1 MFSLFG
7 KSKRSHY
14 ILCGII
20 PVLFAIA
27 FISCTNFAGS
37 SGGGNTDTG
46 TSGSHYSEII
56 FRGAVSQ
63 SGAVPSELAATAQEI
78 AASSHDNLLSSAM
91 PVFNLTDYE
100 YFATAQA
107 TDGSTVNGT
116 FANTASPLFEISLA
130 AGKTWTVTCGI
141 RHKTQVDPATGE
153 KKIAL
158 SDSFDNDGNPLTAS
172 SPVITHTF
180 YPTPVEGGNG
190 ELELSMSVDSS
201 ITKVVAS
208 CNASLW
214 TEATGAEDKIL
225 DVSDSTATLDI
236 DNITS
241 GTYDVSLKFFQAND
255 ILAYSTVQT
264 INVVNGMKTDKWVSD
279 GSGVINSTTGAFE
292 VTSVIISGFFDTT
305 IYVGQ
310 NSAATSV
317 GVMANDSNSGHA
329 YSPLEHLQAAM
340 NKIGAAGDSTK
351 DYKIFVSG
359 SVTGTATGNTQL
371 AASLNTKAHSITIE
385 NISGSTNATLQGSG
399 SGSVLTVDTTVPLT
413 LKNITVTGGNAA
425 DGGGICM
432 ESGSKVTLASG
443 TVIGKDVQALAGSG
457 VNEHGN
463 YASGRGGGIY
473 VHNATL
479 ILKNGSKVCNNYVN
493 SAANV
498 HASGGGGIS
507 LYGGS
512 LTIENGAVISWNNSA
527 NGRGGGILIP
537 DGDENNASILT
548 MKGGEISHNVAG
560 WYGGGVMIGHTGSIV
575 GSNYPAKTFNFSG
588 GTISENSISQE
599 ATYAPLSGGAGIFLD
614 GGAFTMSGNAVIEKN
629 EAILSGVTTG
639 GGGIAIS
646 ASAETTGSF
655 TMTGGII
662 RNNSASLGGAVYFD
676 DPGTGTEKSYSISG
690 SASIPYGVN
699 GSLESGKNDV
709 YIRNSCTLEIAG
721 ALNSS
726 FSDVGISTSNWARG
740 TTILKL
746 ASGVSVT
753 ESFVE
758 KFKCSVPSD
767 DWEKIIS
774 STKVTVNCPFYVGSF
789 EGVAGSDSNNG
800 SPSSPFRTIA
810 QACSLM
816 DNSDTDYIIKIIGST
831 DAVQQEIPSSLTNDT
846 TSGEYHAKSILI
858 TGYGTGAAIN
868 RGIRGNSSSTET
880 ANSSGSALVVSSA
893 VPVTIENVKI
903 TGGSSTN
910 GGGGIHLGTGSLVR
924 LGDGVQITE
933 NTTTGDNDPGGGGVF
948 VDTGATLFMYGQS
961 LIGDNTETP
970 ASFDDNNANYSNQK
984 GGGIYNKGSVYIG
997 YSGFESNGT
1006 TLVPCAI
1013 ENGYGIRRNGSNLD
1027 GGSIYNTGTLK
1038 IASGNI
1044 SYNHGRNGG
1053 GIYSYDGSIEIS
1065 GGEIAKNS
1073 ATQNGSALAY
1083 NDGSVYLKGTVSI
1096 PSGTGTSTS
1105 PLNDVWVKN
1114 GKQVSLDST
1123 FALADTSKKI
1133 KLTPQTASGASFKKR
1148 NVLTGSISDTNF
1160 DKFDLNAPG
1169 FKLTSTTASGTNYGT
1184 LALKNIITDI
1194 YVASTGTGDA
1204 RTGAAGS
1211 NPSGNAIK
1219 DTTWNNATYAY
1230 NEYSDNS
1237 AKPFASIEKALQF
1250 ITYQESASNY
1260 NIYID
1265 GTLTGAH
1272 SIANNTDTDNPIN
1285 LSSTTATKVTLCGKN
1300 SLDSNGDP
1308 QDILNGG
1315 FSASVEK
1322 GRPLTI
1328 NTNIPV
1334 DILRLGITG
1343 GYTATSGTG
1352 GGISIQSSSTNTVTL
1367 GDGTAANGPK
1377 IYGNHACQGGG
1388 IYKSAANLSLVIKNG
1403 TRICGNY
1410 ADLGSS
1416 NKNGGGVYNESGTL
1430 TMTGG
1435 EISGNHAGTNG
1446 GGVYNSSTFYM
1457 SGGNIC
1463 GNQASNGG
1471 GVYNT
1476 SEIYMSG
1483 TAIIGKTDATTTVSS
1498 DTAGA
1503 NKATSCGGG
1512 IFNYGSAQAYIGYTS
1527 ASSSADLSGGI
1538 IGNYAGSYGGGIYFD
1553 SNPLKVAAGKIS
1565 FNRAGNSG
1573 GGIYTESMDITL
1585 DGSNYSIEMT
1595 DNVAGGWGG
1604 AIRFIPNNKNINIK
1618 GDVLITNGGSGNNND
1633 ISLIS
1638 SSKITVTGALGGTGI
1653 IASITPSS
1661 YAETVQVL
1669 TIAASPSPTTTLAE
1683 ASEKFAIIP
1692 NGTTP
1697 WYLGFNGYLSQAAM
1711 PSRVSTLDSAPS
1723 SGTVAA
1729 CTQSD
1734 FDTISTWVSSS
1745 SDGLSGLTVKLYD
1758 DVTLDSTY
1766 SGIGT
1771 VSKPF
1776 KGTLD
1781 GQSKTVT
1788 LGSSEAPATC
1798 GLIIQAENAEIKN
1811 LVLAGYISSSYDC
1824 GAVAEKIKGST
1835 TISNC
1840 ISNCDITIGGSSRHA
1855 GGIVGVAESTK
1866 NGDNYSRDCII
1877 SDCVNN
1883 GNVNSGTGSNYTGG
1897 IVGQAY
1903 SCKIINCE
1911 QHGNVSG
1918 TWYVAG
1924 ILGSSNG
1931 TPEGES
1937 ISSYIE
1943 NCCVTGNIIGTG
1955 TNASNEYLGGIFGS
1969 STTSCVLGLN
1979 CCFSGDISGIGKHGG
1994 MVGLWGSAM
2003 NCENC
2008 YYVGDE
2014 NLGSAGSGSI
2024 SSGVEKIDSVTSTQ
2038 LLELNAPITNL
2049 DTYSG
2054 ISSYSQYRQWQL
2066 VSGKPK
2072 LVRN

>member
-46 TSGSHYSEII
+46 TSGSNYSEII

-63 SGAVPSELAATAQEI
+63 SGAVPSELAATAQEL
-78 AASSHDNLLSSAM
+78 AASSQDNLLSSAM
-91 PVFNLTDYE
+91 PVFNTTDYE

-141 RHKTQVDPATGE
+141 RHKTQIDPATGE

-208 CNASLW
+208 CNASSW
-214 TEATGAEDKIL
+214 TEALGGEDKIL
-225 DVSDSTATLDI
+225 DVSDSSATLDI

-292 VTSVIISGFFDTT
+292 VTSAIISGFFDTT

-310 NSAATSV
+310 NSAADSV
-317 GVMANDSNSGHA
+317 GVEASDSNSGHA
-329 YSPLEHLQAAM
+329 YSPLEHLQAAV

-457 VNEHGN
+457 ANEHGN

-479 ILKNGSKVCNNYVN
+479 ILKNGSKVCNNFVD
-493 SAANV
+493 STAGV

-527 NGRGGGILIP
+527 NGRGGGILVP
-537 DGDENNASILT
+537 DGDENNTSVLT

-588 GTISENSISQE
+588 GTISENSISQR
-599 ATYAPLSGGAGIFLD
+599 ATSAPLSGGAGIFLD
-614 GGAFTMSGNAVIEKN
+614 GGTFTMSGNAVIEKN
-629 EAILSGVTTG
+629 EAILSVGQTG

-646 ASAETTGSF
+646 ASAEATGSF
-655 TMTGGII
+655 TMTGGVI
-662 RNNSASLGGAVYFD
+662 RNNSASNGGAVYFD

-699 GSLESGKNDV
+699 GSLGSGKNDV
-709 YIRNSCTLEIAG
+709 YIKNSCTLEIAG

-726 FSDVGISTSNWARG
+726 FSDVGISTSNWTRG

-758 KFKCSVPSD
+758 KFKCSVPSN

-774 STKVTVNCPFYVGSF
+774 STKVTVNCPFYVGSHNGTAGLDTN
-789 EGVAGSDSNNG
+789 EGTKA
-800 SPSSPFRTIA
+800 SPYRTIA
-810 QACSLM
+810 HACSLM
-816 DNSDTDYIIKIIGST
+816 DNSDTDYIIKITGST
-831 DAVQQEIPSSLTNDT
+831 DAVQQEIPDTLTNT
-846 TSGEYHAKSILI
+846 ASGTYHAKSILI

-970 ASFDDNNANYSNQK
+970 ASFGDNNANYSNQK

-1083 NDGSVYLKGTVSI
+1083 NDGSVSLKGTVSI

-1105 PLNDVWVKN
+1105 PLNDVWIKN

-1123 FALADTSKKI
+1123 FALADSSKKI
-1133 KLTPQTASGASFKKR
+1133 KLTPETASGASFKKR
-1148 NVLTGSISDTNF
+1148 NILTGSISANLN
-1160 DKFDLNAPG
+1160 KFDLNAPG
-1169 FKLTSTTASGTNYGT
+1169 FNLTSTTASGTNYGT
-1184 LALKNIITDI
+1184 LVLKNIITDI
-1194 YVASTGTGDA
+1194 YVASSSATTA
-1204 RTGAAGS
+1204 GAD
-1211 NPSGNAIK
+1211 PSGNTI
-1219 DTTWNNATYAY
+1219 DDSTWNNSTY
-1230 NEYSDNS
+1230 EYSAYTNNS

-1250 ITYQESASNY
+1250 ITYQETASDY
-1260 NIYID
+1260 NIYIN
-1265 GTLTGAH
+1265 GTLTGAQ
-1272 SIANNTDTDNPIN
+1272 SIADNSDTNNPIT
-1285 LSSTTATKVTLCGKN
+1285 LSSSTTATKITLRGAS

-1315 FSASVEK
+1315 FSASSVEK

-1388 IYKSAANLSLVIKNG
+1388 IYKKGANLNLVIKDG
-1403 TRICGNY
+1403 TRICENY
-1410 ADLGSS
+1410 SDLGSS
-1416 NKNGGGVYNESGTL
+1416 STYGGGVYNESGTL
-1430 TMTGG
+1430 TMDGG

-1457 SGGNIC
+1457 TGGNIS
-1463 GNQASNGG
+1463 GNESDNNGG

-1476 SEIYMSG
+1476 SIIYMSG
-1483 TAIIGKTDATTTVSS
+1483 TAIIGKTDADATVSS
-1498 DTAGA
+1498 DTDGA
-1503 NKATSCGGG
+1503 NKATNCGGG

-1653 IASITPSS
+1653 IANITPSDYS
-1661 YAETVQVL
+1661 STNPVLAIGSGVTNITLPQVVTRFAVSATESSAWILDSEGKLQAVDLL
-1669 TIAASPSPTTTLAE
+1669 TSGSIESLELTGGQTYSFIAASDFTSTDLQNLITKINAMASNDTPIGNSTIDLSMTEITYLTGNNWIPAKITKLILPVGLTDLQAQVFQESEDLEEVVLPGGENSAFCVENGILYNKNKTMLVYYPAAKSGSSYTLPDTVIKLHQSAFKYNKNLE
-1683 ASEKFAIIP
+1683 VIYGLERITDLNGDGVFSACEKLEEV
-1692 NGTTP
+1692 N
-1697 WYLGFNGYLSQAAM
+1697 
-1711 PSRVSTLDSAPS
+1711 
-1723 SGTVAA
+1723 
-1729 CTQSD
+1729 
-1734 FDTISTWVSSS
+1734 
-1745 SDGLSGLTVKLYD
+1745 LSGLTSNTLGGWQFGSHIKKIIVSAS
-1758 DVTLDSTY
+1758 VTTWVSYCFSTGLEEIHFLGSTPPSPSG
-1766 SGIGT
+1766 SGIN
-1771 VSKPF
+1771 VPS
-1776 KGTLD
+1776 
-1781 GQSKTVT
+1781 
-1788 LGSSEAPATC
+1788 
-1798 GLIIQAENAEIKN
+1798 
-1811 LVLAGYISSSYDC
+1811 
-1824 GAVAEKIKGST
+1824 GAKIY
-1835 TISNC
+1835 
-1840 ISNCDITIGGSSRHA
+1840 
-1855 GGIVGVAESTK
+1855 VP
-1866 NGDNYSRDCII
+1866 
-1877 SDCVNN
+1877 
-1883 GNVNSGTGSNYTGG
+1883 TGSKS
-1897 IVGQAY
+1897 AY
-1903 SCKIINCE
+1903 EAKS
-1911 QHGNVSG
+1911 
-1918 TWYVAG
+1918 WAAG
-1924 ILGSSNG
+1924 R
-1931 TPEGES
+1931 EV
-1937 ISSYIE
+1937 IE
-1943 NCCVTGNIIGTG
+1943 
-1955 TNASNEYLGGIFGS
+1955 E
-1969 STTSCVLGLN
+1969 
-1979 CCFSGDISGIGKHGG
+1979 
-1994 MVGLWGSAM
+1994 
-2003 NCENC
+2003 
-2008 YYVGDE
+2008 
-2014 NLGSAGSGSI
+2014 
-2024 SSGVEKIDSVTSTQ
+2024 
-2038 LLELNAPITNL
+2038 
-2049 DTYSG
+2049 
-2054 ISSYSQYRQWQL
+2054 
-2066 VSGKPK
+2066 
-2072 LVRN
+2072 